1 MNQNDPYIRA
11 KRYSVRE
18 VQTYEVL
25 VTDFDNIE
33 SEATNVG
40 TDLTFAV
47 ACISVAIT
55 IALTLLSVPIPSGT
69 VFTIFSAFLAVCA
82 ILGLN
87 FAVKAYRQRG
97 RLKKLMQK
105 IREYQTLPLGE
116 KGGELGAA
124 ELGNL
129 PSEEG
134 GEAR

>member
-1 MNQNDPYIRA
+1 MKDQR
-11 KRYSVRE
+11 
-18 VQTYEVL
+18 
-25 VTDFDNIE
+25 
-33 SEATNVG
+33 NVCKVYYRDEG
-40 TDLTFAV
+40 ENYPAPM
-47 ACISVAIT
+47 ARS
-55 IALTLLSVPIPSGT
+55 T

-97 RLKKLMQK
+97 RLKNLMQK